1 VTTDLGADH
10 LFLGIID
17 PAIAIAVTTPGDIDE
32 PEGAAAA
39 TALVQAIAEEPGV
52 TATVSYWTSGQPEA
66 LRGTDDRTGQ
76 LLVYTQDLIVDDQMV
91 LANKLVEDYGEG
103 FEGFEGL
110 EVQVG
115 GFAAVSDSI
124 TQHVTEDLARAE
136 SIAIPL
142 SMLLLVLV
150 FGSIVSAGLPFSV
163 ALGAILGSF
172 FVLWLVTLA
181 TDVSVFALNLI
192 TGLGLGLGIDY
203 ALLIVNRFREERSRG
218 LSTPDAV
225 VRTVGT
231 AGRTGG

>member
-1 VTTDLGADH
+1 
-10 LFLGIID
+10 
-17 PAIAIAVTTPGDIDE
+17 
-32 PEGAAAA
+32 
-39 TALVQAIAEEPGV
+39 
-52 TATVSYWTSGQPEA
+52 
-66 LRGTDDRTGQ
+66 
-76 LLVYTQDLIVDDQMV
+76 M
-91 LANKLVEDYGEG
+91 EDYGDG
-103 FEGFEGL
+103 FQGL

-124 TQHVTEDLARAE
+124 TRHVTEDLARAE

-142 SMLLLVLV
+142 SMLLLILV

-218 LSTPDAV
+218 LSTADAV

-231 AGRTGG
+231 AGRTVAVSGLTVAVVLASLLFFPQYFLKSFGYAGIAVTLLAVVTSLTALPALLGNPGAERRSLEGTPRRPGAEG